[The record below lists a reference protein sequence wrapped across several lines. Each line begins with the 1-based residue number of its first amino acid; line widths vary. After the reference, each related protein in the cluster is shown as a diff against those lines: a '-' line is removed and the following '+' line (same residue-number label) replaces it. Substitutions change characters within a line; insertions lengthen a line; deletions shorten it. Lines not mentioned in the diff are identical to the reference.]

1 MLFKRIEKIRTWYEQ
16 QKASE
21 SFGDQ
26 LADYVANGMGS
37 WKFIIIQTL
46 IVAVWMILNF
56 IALVRHWDPYP
67 FILLNLLFS
76 TQAAYSAPI
85 IMMSQ
90 NRQNERDRAKAV
102 ADFENNV
109 ISKEGIENLLSR
121 FNGIESGKLD
131 RILTLLEKWE
141 AEKETTH

>member
-46 IVAVWMILNF
+46 IVAVWMILDF

>member
-1 MLFKRIEKIRTWYEQ
+1 
-16 QKASE
+16 
-21 SFGDQ
+21 
-26 LADYVANGMGS
+26 
-37 WKFIIIQTL
+37 
-46 IVAVWMILNF
+46 
-56 IALVRHWDPYP
+56 
-67 FILLNLLFS
+67 
-76 TQAAYSAPI
+76 
-85 IMMSQ
+85 MMSQ

>member
-56 IALVRHWDPYP
+56 VALVRHWDPYP